1 MTTHE
6 RFSRMYA
13 HKEADRIP
21 ILDSPW
27 ADTIDRWVS
36 EGMPSRDYI
45 SYFDLD
51 RTAYISLN
59 NSPNYPQE
67 TIEETEDYRIY
78 TTNWGATMRS
88 WKKKTSTP
96 EHLDFTVKTAQD
108 WAEAK
113 ARMTPTDDRIPWDRL
128 KAEYKAWR
136 SEGRWITG
144 GFWFGFDVTHSH
156 MVGTERV
163 LMAMIEEPE
172 WVMDMFNHFL
182 DVDIALMDRVWDAGY
197 HFDELHWYDDMGYKL
212 NQFFSVRMYRELL
225 KPVHKRAI
233 DWAHSHGIPARLHSC
248 GDIRPLIPEL
258 LDIGLDGLNPLE
270 VKAGMDPVAIKR
282 QYGDKLVLHGGVNAV
297 LWDQPEAILEE
308 IGRVIPALKEN
319 GGYIFASDH
328 SIPAAVS
335 LEGFRAIIDTVKRLG
350 SYT

>member
-1 MTTHE
+1 
-6 RFSRMYA
+6 
-13 HKEADRIP
+13 
-21 ILDSPW
+21 
-27 ADTIDRWVS
+27 
-36 EGMPSRDYI
+36 
-45 SYFDLD
+45 
-51 RTAYISLN
+51 
-59 NSPNYPQE
+59 
-67 TIEETEDYRIY
+67 
-78 TTNWGATMRS
+78 
-88 WKKKTSTP
+88 
-96 EHLDFTVKTAQD
+96 
-108 WAEAK
+108 
-113 ARMTPTDDRIPWDRL
+113 
-128 KAEYKAWR
+128 
-136 SEGRWITG
+136 
-144 GFWFGFDVTHSH
+144 
-156 MVGTERV
+156 
-163 LMAMIEEPE
+163 
-172 WVMDMFNHFL
+172 
-182 DVDIALMDRVWDAGY
+182 MDRVWDAGY